1 MTGGATRST
10 ITPFADTRSQGY
22 LFRTAAF
29 KRGVMALQRAW
40 SSNTFPVVLHGP
52 AGLGKR
58 TLVTAWLQNQRRGTI
73 TAARVSAIGL
83 RSDQLAEKILLAF
96 GLQRTDRSSAED
108 ALSDFLEDCVFDG
121 RPGFVMISDADEAAE
136 ELWGELFRLARPR
149 AEGGVGLPVC
159 MTTKVVPMGVSVV
172 DLPRMGES
180 EARRFIGGMLDA
192 ADVTGW
198 GVDDVP
204 VSVLC
209 QKSGGL
215 AGQLGPAL
223 DAWLTQADRGE
234 AVSDR
239 GPAEGDVLPVSTPED
254 SAKAPTPS
262 DIEEA
267 LLALSADNKP
277 ITKALRDVASKKPAG
292 SRRAR
297 FPTIETGERASAPQA
312 PANDATDSIAPQMAH
327 DLEAVAQ
334 DVAGLQGHLIV
345 VRDQAEALR
354 ARLADR
360 QRSRDEAVEAFAQ
373 SLKDLR
379 A

>member
-58 TLVTAWLQNQRRGTI
+58 TLVTAWLQNQQRGTI
-73 TAARVSAIGL
+73 TAARISAAGL
-83 RSDQLAEKILLAF
+83 SPEQLAEKILLAF
-96 GLQRTDRSSAED
+96 GLKPTDRSSAED

-121 RPGFVMISDADEAAE
+121 RPGFVMVSDADEAAVP
-136 ELWGELFRLARPR
+136 LWDELFRLAQPR

-159 MTTKVVPMGVSVV
+159 MTTKTVPMGVTVV
-172 DLPRMGES
+172 DLPRMGS
-180 EARRFIGGMLDA
+180 GEAGRFIAGMLDA
-192 ADVTGW
+192 ADVDGLT
-198 GVDDVP
+198 VDDVP
-204 VSVLC
+204 VADLLKRA
-209 QKSGGL
+209 QGL
-215 AGQLGPAL
+215 AGKLGPEL
-223 DAWLTQADRGE
+223 DAWYASHEDGAEPRVEE
-234 AVSDR
+234 AAVEEPQET
-239 GPAEGDVLPVSTPED
+239 PAALAAAS
-254 SAKAPTPS
+254 PTPT
-262 DIEEA
+262 DIEAA
-267 LLALSADNKP
+267 LMALSDESAPKP
-277 ITKALRDVASKKPAG
+277 ERVRESRSTKPSGERP
-292 SRRAR
+292 AR
-297 FPTIETGERASAPQA
+297 FPTIATGEKASAPQE
-312 PANDATDSIAPQMAH
+312 PANDPVDAIAPKMAT

-354 ARLADR
+354 ARLAER

-373 SLKDLR
+373 SLQDLR